1 MWLKIYLMVL
11 RVLFGFAGKA
21 LPSLTEQNW
30 SHAQE
35 LAATLRTS
43 ISSIAFFF
51 SFWFEKKMVALFVVA
66 SVFGC
71 CFFFYPWDYWWCF
84 MLFLRASFFT
94 LCKAIDMRSLCVLLL
109 PFWTF
114 LKLCCLFFL
123 VSFFLSNDTILVW
136 TPWKGLQW
144 ILMFGNDL
152 PSKTCEK
159 LFKILPCSDA
169 LREYFEGNSV
179 SF

>member
-1 MWLKIYLMVL
+1 MKCFTTANGRILGGSRLFSRGPMWLKIYLMVL

-51 SFWFEKKMVALFVVA
+51 SFWFEKKMVALSVVA

-71 CFFFYPWDYWWCF
+71 CFFFTHEIIGDASCF
-84 MLFLRASFFT
+84 SFELVSSHCAKQLTCIHFVFCFCSFGLFWNFAVASF
-94 LCKAIDMRSLCVLLL
+94 
-109 PFWTF
+109 
-114 LKLCCLFFL
+114 LFP
-123 VSFFLSNDTILVW
+123 SFFQMTQSW
-136 TPWKGLQW
+136 
-144 ILMFGNDL
+144 F
-152 PSKTCEK
+152 
-159 LFKILPCSDA
+159 
-169 LREYFEGNSV
+169 
-179 SF
+179 

>member
-1 MWLKIYLMVL
+1 MKRFTTANGRILGGSRLFSRGPMWLKIYLMVL

-43 ISSIAFFF
+43 ISSIAFIFF
-51 SFWFEKKMVALFVVA
+51 LLVWKKWLLYLLLLLFLVV
-66 SVFGC
+66 
-71 CFFFYPWDYWWCF
+71 FFFYPWDYWWCF
-84 MLFLRASFFT
+84 MLFLWASFFT
-94 LCKAIDMRSLCVLLL
+94 LCKAIDMHSLCVLLL

-123 VSFFLSNDTILVW
+123 LSSFLLNDTILV
-136 TPWKGLQW
+136 
-144 ILMFGNDL
+144 F
-152 PSKTCEK
+152 
-159 LFKILPCSDA
+159 
-169 LREYFEGNSV
+169 NSLKRSTMNFNV
-179 SF
+179 W